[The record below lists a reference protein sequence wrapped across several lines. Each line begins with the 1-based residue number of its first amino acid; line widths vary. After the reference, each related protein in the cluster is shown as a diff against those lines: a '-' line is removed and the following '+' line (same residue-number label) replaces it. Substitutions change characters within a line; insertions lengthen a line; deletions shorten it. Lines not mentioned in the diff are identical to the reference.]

1 MAEEK
6 EEKFICPKCE
16 RELPRKNLTY
26 CPYCGEIFIKKK
38 NLKMRILKHYEK
50 PLIILIISMI
60 LMSTGIYLLTITG
73 EESINIEG
81 TIYIVKTHIYKNQ
94 ALTLIII
101 GLFTNII
108 SLILFTKQNIEVEE
122 ET

>member
-1 MAEEK
+1 M
-6 EEKFICPKCE
+6 
-16 RELPRKNLTY
+16 
-26 CPYCGEIFIKKK
+26 
-38 NLKMRILKHYEK
+38 KHYEK
-50 PLIILIISMI
+50 PLITLIISII
-60 LMSTGIYLLTITG
+60 LMSIGIYLLTITG